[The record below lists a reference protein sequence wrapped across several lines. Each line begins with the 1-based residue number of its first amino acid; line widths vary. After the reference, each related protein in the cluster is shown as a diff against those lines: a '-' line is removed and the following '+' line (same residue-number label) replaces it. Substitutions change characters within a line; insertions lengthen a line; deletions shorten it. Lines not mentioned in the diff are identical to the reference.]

1 MFRFADFQIYSFALF
16 IIFIL
21 IIYYIFKYKSS
32 KELIEI
38 SYSKRFIKYYFGQI
52 NLQAFGLIH
61 YVFTFLGLLLL
72 AIGLFRP
79 QYGSQ
84 KLELNAEGVEL
95 VFVVDVS
102 QSMAAE
108 DVKPQRLKLAQIQL
122 KNLTQILEGNRMG
135 LVAFA
140 GQVGVISPLTQ
151 DIGAI
156 NLFIESLDFDVFTEQ
171 GTNIGFALQEAKAL
185 LERGQGSNT
194 KSRTKVVVLIT
205 DGEDHSG
212 EALNAVKQL
221 RGNDIR
227 TFVIGVGTVYGGKI
241 PVKDTYGQTTEYLK
255 DRSGSNIVTKP
266 NFDFL
271 KELSKEGGGG
281 FYKLDF
287 GSVAN
292 NAIAKDFNSLQKS
305 KFESQSFEVK
315 GEYFQLFLSLGIL
328 CLLLS
333 LLWPKNQMAQ
343 TIKPLVELE
352 D

>member
-1 MFRFADFQIYSFALF
+1 MFRFADFENYSFALF
-16 IIFIL
+16 ITFIL
-21 IIYYIFKYKSS
+21 IIYYFFKYKSS

-52 NLQAFGLIH
+52 NLRVFGLIH
-61 YVFTFLGLLLL
+61 YLFTFLGLVFLTL
-72 AIGLFRP
+72 ALFRP

-156 NLFIESLDFDVFTEQ
+156 NLFIESLDFDIFTEQ
-171 GTNIGFALQEAKAL
+171 GTNIGFALQEARAL
-185 LERGQGSNT
+185 LERGQGSEKQN
-194 KSRTKVVVLIT
+194 RTKVVVLIT

-212 EALNAVKQL
+212 EALTAVKQL
-221 RGNDIR
+221 RENDIR
-227 TFVIGVGTVYGGKI
+227 TFVIGVGTTQGGKI
-241 PVKDTYGQTTEYLK
+241 PIKDTFGQTKGYLNDK
-255 DRSGSNIVTKP
+255 NGTSVVTKP
-266 NFDFL
+266 NFNFL

-292 NAIAKDFNSLQKS
+292 KAIAKDFDSLQKS
-305 KFESQSFEVK
+305 KFESQSFEIK
-315 GEYFQLFLSLGIL
+315 GEYFQLFLGFGIL
-328 CLLLS
+328 CLILS

-343 TIKPLVELE
+343 VIKPLVELE